1 MFNLE
6 FPTLFWLFGLCILL
20 NVGLTA
26 CVVSRLKNR
35 HPDLWEE
42 AGSPFLLRPRS
53 VGDFQFLRFLA
64 KLRFLGV
71 QDALLTVLC
80 VLTLVTYAFALI
92 LFIRVWLLAGQQR
105 IR

>member
-20 NVGLTA
+20 NAGLTA
-26 CVVSRLKNR
+26 CVVSRLKSR

-42 AGSPFLLRPRS
+42 AGSPFLFRPGS

-64 KLRFLGV
+64 KLRFLWV
-71 QDALLTVLC
+71 RDALLTVLC
-80 VLTLVTYAFALI
+80 V
-92 LFIRVWLLAGQQR
+92 
-105 IR
+105 